1 MFFSVR
7 SQTKDTT
14 SLGCAIAAARA
25 DGINLIDLKPENRVY
40 TVKIHHDTYLPSVT
54 DENRHARINKWK
66 MAVQRSYGWATKK
79 KEIAM
84 TSKFKKS
91 LKVHKFHPFL
101 SKL

>member
-1 MFFSVR
+1 MR
-7 SQTKDTT
+7 SQTNDTT

-25 DGINLIDLKPENRVY
+25 DGINLIDLRPENRVNN
-40 TVKIHHDTYLPSVT
+40 VKISHDTYLPSVT

-66 MAVQRSYGWATKK
+66 MAVQRSYGWATVKK
-79 KEIAM
+79 TIPM

-91 LKVHKFHPFL
+91 FQVHKFHPFL

>member
-1 MFFSVR
+1 MR
-7 SQTKDTT
+7 SRTNDTT

-25 DGINLIDLKPENRVY
+25 EGIDLIDLKPENRVN
-40 TVKIHHDTYLPSVT
+40 TVKINHDTYLPSVT

-66 MAVQRSYGWATKK
+66 MAVQRSYGWAIEKK
-79 KEIAM
+79 TIPM

-91 LKVHKFHPFL
+91 FKVHKSHSLL